1 MQVCPSVSRSVKSIL
16 KVRKCRPSP
25 ALNLRPCCVIPMSSL
40 LNRLKKL
47 QVVQPEELPDLTK
60 YSLEQMDQM
69 KVEFG
74 TKHAGRTFLE
84 VWNTNQQW
92 LTWFLK
98 HYHASTKGVHR
109 LLIKYI
115 ELKIERAEL
124 ENQVIPVTEPQP
136 QVTKDAC
143 IKEPEKPSLGLLPKA
158 KAAPWYLPEVD
169 EMSVWDQDVTSQA
182 SMPVEHTEVLP
193 QWENRMQQMEGAI
206 QAIMHHLEMMS
217 VNQGR
222 VRDAGEVEQ

>member
-1 MQVCPSVSRSVKSIL
+1 
-16 KVRKCRPSP
+16 
-25 ALNLRPCCVIPMSSL
+25 MSSL
-40 LNRLKKL
+40 VNRLKKL

-74 TKHAGRTFLE
+74 TKHAGRTYLE
-84 VWNTNQQW
+84 IWNTDQQW
-92 LTWFLK
+92 VMWFLK

-136 QVTKDAC
+136 QVTKEVC
-143 IKEPEKPSLGLLPKA
+143 TKEPGKPSLGLLPKA
-158 KAAPWYLPEVD
+158 KAAPWYLTEVD

-182 SMPVEHTEVLP
+182 SMPTEHAEVSQ

-206 QAIMHHLEMMS
+206 QAIMHHLETMS

-222 VRDAGEVEQ
+222 VREAGEVEQ

>member
-1 MQVCPSVSRSVKSIL
+1 
-16 KVRKCRPSP
+16 
-25 ALNLRPCCVIPMSSL
+25 MSSL
-40 LNRLKKL
+40 VNRLKKL

-74 TKHAGRTFLE
+74 TKHAGRTYLE
-84 VWNTNQQW
+84 IWNTDQQW
-92 LTWFLK
+92 VMWFLK

>member
-1 MQVCPSVSRSVKSIL
+1 
-16 KVRKCRPSP
+16 
-25 ALNLRPCCVIPMSSL
+25 MSSL
-40 LNRLKKL
+40 ISRLKKL

-60 YSLEQMDQM
+60 YSMEQMDQM

-84 VWNTNQQW
+84 VWNTDQQW
-92 LTWFLK
+92 VAWFLK

-109 LLIKYI
+109 LMIKYI

-136 QVTKDAC
+136 QVTKEAST
-143 IKEPEKPSLGLLPKA
+143 KEPGKPSLGLLPKA
-158 KAAPWYLPEVD
+158 KAAPWYLPEMD
-169 EMSVWDQDVTSQA
+169 EMSVWDQDVSSQV
-182 SMPVEHTEVLP
+182 SMPAEPTEVSP

>member
-1 MQVCPSVSRSVKSIL
+1 
-16 KVRKCRPSP
+16 
-25 ALNLRPCCVIPMSSL
+25 MSSL
-40 LNRLKKL
+40 VNRLKKL

-74 TKHAGRTFLE
+74 TKHAGRTYLE
-84 VWNTNQQW
+84 IWNTDQQW
-92 LTWFLK
+92 VMWFLK

-136 QVTKDAC
+136 QVTKEVC
-143 IKEPEKPSLGLLPKA
+143 TKEPGKPSLGLLPKA
-158 KAAPWYLPEVD
+158 KAAPWYLTEVD

-182 SMPVEHTEVLP
+182 SMPTEHAEVSQ